1 MKNIFKSLFL
11 LLLTASLFA
20 CGVISGSDP
29 ESLQVRSGLP
39 CFFAKLDKKEPV
51 TIVFLGGSI
60 TNHAGYRV
68 QITKWLEERYP
79 DVKFETVNA
88 AIGGT
93 GSDLGVFRTD
103 RDVLEHN
110 PDLVFV
116 EFAVNDAKTD
126 SLVICNSMEGIVR
139 KIRHHNPG
147 TEICFLYTL
156 HMPMLE
162 DLEAGRTYR
171 SIRYMEQIAEY
182 YGIST
187 VDFSKDV
194 MSLLKNDKLVFKG
207 EKNEDYGSRILFT
220 NDGTHPT
227 TEGGHV
233 IYTKT
238 LSTAFMRLSEHKVCT
253 NNNLPPPLYPDN
265 YEKAKMIPAIQFP
278 HTGGWRV
285 IPEDDKAF
293 QYFQGSPDVLP
304 VAIVSSDCDDAITI
318 RFRGTRA
325 GVFDIIGPG
334 SGGLTV
340 CTDGNEPIYI
350 RRFDS
355 YCGDRNRTSYRLF
368 EPLED
373 GEHTIIIRPDNR
385 VFDKEEIYAS
395 NPKRIAEKEYFNEFN
410 TYIGNILLIGDVIET
425 EK

>member
-1 MKNIFKSLFL
+1 MKNILKGLFL
-11 LLLTASLFA
+11 LLLTATLFA
-20 CGVISGSDP
+20 CTEPSQSNP
-29 ESLQVRSGLP
+29 ESLQERNGLS
-39 CFFAKLDKKEPV
+39 CFFDKLERKEPV
-51 TIVFLGGSI
+51 TVVFLGGSI
-60 TNHAGYRV
+60 TNHIGYRV
-68 QITKWLEERYP
+68 QVMHWLEECYP
-79 DVKFETVNA
+79 DVEFEAVNS

-103 RDVLEHN
+103 RDVLSYH

-139 KIRHHNPG
+139 KIRRHNPG
-147 TEICFLYTL
+147 TDVCFLYTL

-162 DLEAGRTYR
+162 DLEAGRIYR
-171 SIRYMEQIAEY
+171 SVRFMEQVAAY
-182 YGIST
+182 YGIPS

-194 MSLLKNDKLVFKG
+194 MSLLKDDKLVFKG
-207 EKNEDYGSRILFT
+207 DKDGDYGRRIVFT
-220 NDGTHPT
+220 NDGIHPT

-238 LSTAFMRLSEHKVCT
+238 LTAALTRLSGKKICANHE
-253 NNNLPPPLYPDN
+253 LPAPLYPDN
-265 YEKAKMIPAIQFP
+265 YEKAKMLPATQFP
-278 HTGGWRV
+278 HTGGWG
-285 IPEDDKAF
+285 ILPEDDKAF

-304 VAIVSSDCDDAITI
+304 AVITSSNPDDAITI

-325 GVFDIIGPG
+325 GVFDIIGPA

-340 CTDGNEPIYI
+340 TTDGNEPVYI

-410 TYIGNILLIGDVIET
+410 TYIGNVLLIGEVIDA